1 MSIKMDNLFGS
12 ETRRSLLTA
21 LLMNQGRSYH
31 IRELSEVTGVPYGMV
46 YREVQNLTEMGLIT
60 HEKKGNLRILHVNK
74 DLPIYP
80 DLRNIIIKTTGFY
93 TYLAKELNGGLDYL
107 LVYGST
113 ASNKDRPDGDID
125 LMVIGEIDEEHLLN
139 AINRVEAQ
147 TKRAIDYIYWTT
159 EEFHRKI
166 KEGHH
171 LLQDI
176 ADKPLI
182 MLEGDEDEFRGTVK
196 RRGNPGDQDK

>member
-12 ETRRSLLTA
+12 KTRRSLLTA
-21 LLMNQGRSYH
+21 LLMNQGSSYH

-46 YREVQNLTEMGLIT
+46 HREVQNLTEMGLIT

-93 TYLAKELNGGLDYL
+93 QYLAKELNGGLDYL

-113 ASNKDRPDGDID
+113 ASHKDRPGGDID
-125 LMVIGEIDEEHLLN
+125 LMVIGEIDENHLLSS
-139 AINRVEAQ
+139 INHVEAQ
-147 TKRAIDYIYWTT
+147 TNRSIDYIHWTT
-159 EEFHRKI
+159 EEFHHKI
-166 KEGHH
+166 KERHH

-182 MLEGDEDEFRGTVK
+182 MLEGDENEFRRVI
-196 RRGNPGDQDK
+196 RGAR